1 MNVTKITQ
9 GGAQFDPF
17 LLDALAITKPDAASN
32 AGAAEA
38 AKPKGWEKQI
48 LMDALDKLENNIKVE
63 DNSPLNYA
71 SAAPIETFAE
81 AKAEL
86 KKLVNVNFSDYA
98 AQAQANLTPADILY
112 LFEEESS
119 FVV

>member
-1 MNVTKITQ
+1 MNVTKISQ
-9 GGAQFDPF
+9 GGAQYDSF
-17 LLDALAITKPDAASN
+17 LLEALAIGKPESTDKGAS
-32 AGAAEA
+32 ASE

-63 DNSPLNYA
+63 DNSPLNY
-71 SAAPIETFAE
+71 SDAAPIESFAE

-86 KKLVNVNFSDYA
+86 KKLVENNFSDYA